1 MASTRQDII
10 DELKQLL
17 EQDAT
22 AIKEQVDHL
31 KTQFYSTAE
40 EVSEEAQEGAG
51 RTDQGPGGSRGQQE
65 G

>member
-1 MASTRQDII
+1 MQPNCEKNIMASTRQEII

-17 EQDAT
+17 EQDAA

-40 EVSEEAQEGAG
+40 EVSEEAQEGVN
-51 RTDQGPGGSRGQQE
+51 DL
-65 G
+65 